1 MTDKQNK
8 TAKVRVDKWLWAAR
22 FFKTRSLAK
31 AAIEGGKVQLDGQ
44 RVKVSREIAIGDRLT
59 IRQGWDEKEITIR
72 NLSDQRGPAA
82 VAKALY
88 EESEESVARREKEA
102 LLRRAAG
109 GLNKPNHRPDK
120 HERRQISRLRRG
132 GGPTSEDG

>member
-1 MTDKQNK
+1 MTDKQTK

-44 RVKVSREIAIGDRLT
+44 RVKVSREIAIGDQLT

-72 NLSDQRGPAA
+72 SLSDQRGPAA
-82 VAKALY
+82 VAQTLY
-88 EESEESVARREKEA
+88 EESEVSVARREKEA

-132 GGPTSEDG
+132 GGPASEDD